1 MLSRLLLLCEFCF
14 FAGDRDNDRLK
25 SFAGIQDAQYLY
37 PVFVFRA
44 QPIEPFLEDW
54 VSGLYSLVE
63 FHPVSEK
70 RSNPPGVKVVSSL
83 TGMFVKFPCPCGVPR
98 GIKIYEPAGIS
109 YNLSASC
116 MVSTPSTT

>member
-70 RSNPPGVKVVSSL
+70 KV
-83 TGMFVKFPCPCGVPR
+83 
-98 GIKIYEPAGIS
+98 EPAGREGRQQPDRHVREIPLPMWRRPGDQ
-109 YNLSASC
+109 NIR
-116 MVSTPSTT
+116 TGRHFI